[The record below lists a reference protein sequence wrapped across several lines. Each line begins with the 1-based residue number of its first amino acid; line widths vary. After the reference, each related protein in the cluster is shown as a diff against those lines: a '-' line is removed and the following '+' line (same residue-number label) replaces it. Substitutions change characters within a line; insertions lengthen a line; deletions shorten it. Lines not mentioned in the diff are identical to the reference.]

1 MRENREHTRYD
12 KEIRIE
18 YSVAES
24 TTAAGCKGR
33 IYNISLGGIYM
44 VTEHFIK
51 QDSKLN
57 LYFSFLKNGEL
68 IILQTTGSVLR
79 SGSVISD
86 YEVNKKYN
94 LIPEDGGYFAVVK
107 FTEPFIELSFMLH

>member
-1 MRENREHTRYD
+1 MRDNREYTRYD
-12 KEIRIE
+12 KEMRIE
-18 YSVAES
+18 YTIAES
-24 TTAAGCKGR
+24 STDTGCKGR

-44 VTEHFIK
+44 VTEHLIK

-57 LYFSFLKNGEL
+57 LYFSFLKNNEL
-68 IILQTTGSVLR
+68 IILQTTGTVLR

-94 LIPEDGGYFAVVK
+94 LIPEDGGYFTVVR
-107 FTEPFIELSFMLH
+107 FFEPFIELSFMLH

>member
-1 MRENREHTRYD
+1 MRESREHTRYD
-12 KEIRIE
+12 KEMRIE
-18 YSVAES
+18 YSMADSTAE
-24 TTAAGCKGR
+24 TGCKGR

-44 VTEHFIK
+44 VTEQFIK
-51 QDSKLN
+51 EDSKLN
-57 LYFSFLKNGEL
+57 LYFSFLKNNEL

-107 FTEPFIELSFMLH
+107 FVEPFIELSFMLH

>member
-1 MRENREHTRYD
+1 MRENRIYARYD
-12 KEIRIE
+12 KEMRIE
-18 YSVAES
+18 FSLIDS
-24 TTAAGCKGR
+24 NTDTGCKSR

-44 VTEHFIK
+44 VTETLLP
-51 QDSKLN
+51 QDQTLK
-57 LYFSFLKNGEL
+57 LYFSFLKNNEL
-68 IILQTTGSVLR
+68 IILETKGTVLR

-107 FTEPFIELSFMLH
+107 IFELFLELSFMLN